1 MIRWDRTLA
10 IAFAALTLS
19 APAAHAAWLDPS
31 DLAPANPAG
40 KAVGAPSVAV
50 ARDGTAY
57 VAFQRWDGT
66 NFRAAVAERPPGG
79 TFGPPRDLS
88 PVTGDA
94 FGPVI
99 ALDRQ
104 GNATLA

>member
-10 IAFAALTLS
+10 IALFTLALAAPS
-19 APAAHAAWLDPS
+19 AHAAWLEPS

-40 KAVGAPSVAV
+40 KAVGAPALAV

-57 VAFQRWDGT
+57 AAFQRWDGAT
-66 NFRAAVAERPPGG
+66 FRVSVAERPPGG
-79 TFGPPRDLS
+79 TFGGPRDLS
-88 PVTGDA
+88 PAGGDA

-104 GNATLA
+104 GNAT